1 MADPFTQLSAGRY
14 AHDAGTAGTA
24 TVPSYGQVIGGSC
37 YSSGGGTLVITPRGP
52 NQTGS
57 AQPTITIPAGVAFN
71 LTWLAGLGM
80 LGPGSTLVFA
90 STDSYV
96 VNYNIQK
103 IG

>member
-1 MADPFTQLSAGRY
+1 MSPPLTMLAAGRY
-14 AHDAGTAGTA
+14 QHDAGTAGTV
-24 TVPSYGQVIGGSC
+24 TVPAYGQVIGGTC
-37 YSSGGGTLVITPRGP
+37 YSSTGGTLIITPRGP
-52 NQTGS
+52 NQTGT
-57 AQPTITIPAGVAFN
+57 AQPTITIPAGVSFD

-96 VNYNIQK
+96 VNYNIQR

>member
-1 MADPFTQLSAGRY
+1 MPDPLSLLAVGRY
-14 AHDAGTAGTA
+14 AHDAGTVGTV
-24 TVPSYGQVIGGSC
+24 TVPSFGQVIGGTC
-37 YSSGGGTLVITPRGP
+37 YSAAGGTLVITPHGP

-90 STDSYV
+90 STDTYV

>member
-1 MADPFTQLSAGRY
+1 MGAPFPLLATGRY
-14 AHDAGTAGTA
+14 AHAAGSAGTV
-24 TVPSYGQVIGGSC
+24 TVPAYAQVIGGTC
-37 YSSGGGTLVITPRGP
+37 YSSAGGTLVITPNGP
-52 NQTGS
+52 NQTGT
-57 AQPTITIPAGVAFN
+57 AQPTITLPAGVAFD

-90 STDSYV
+90 STDTYV